1 MGGRAQKGQQAKKS
15 AASKNITP
23 EQALD
28 TLLHYYMDRR
38 DWFMVERLAHDLDRI
53 NEGSESEQED

>member
-1 MGGRAQKGQQAKKS
+1 MGGRAQKGQPKK
-15 AASKNITP
+15 AAPKITP

-28 TLLHYYMDRR
+28 ALLHYYMDRR

-53 NEGSESEQED
+53 SSESEQEGEIG